1 MNEENKW
8 TYIKARKDYIK
19 ECEKP
24 SCCNCEFSTVESYTT
39 LGRWVDYIC
48 CLVKKKYIRFE
59 KYTAKNCKYYTRREN

>member
-39 LGRWVDYIC
+39 LGG
-48 CLVKKKYIRFE
+48 
-59 KYTAKNCKYYTRREN
+59 